1 MVGKWQAHLQQ
12 SYQEQDRCA
21 RDISPTYIHGSGN
34 TSGPVQPQIKPRT
47 ALILYGSETGNAQ
60 DVADEIGDLT
70 ARLHFDTT
78 VLDFDSVSLRDIVKP
93 TVLIFAISTTGQ
105 GEFPQNARRFWRTL
119 LSSGLKVGVLRKVK
133 FASFGLG
140 DSSYPRFNVAH
151 RMLHGR
157 LVHLGAQAFCDRGEG
172 NEQHPEGHSAT
183 LRTWTVAL
191 KEKLLEVFPLEEGV
205 LPIADDVFIE
215 PKWKFQ
221 GALTTGNGNGDQS
234 NGVSSLGTQSGPSH
248 LKELSNRTSPSTDL
262 LPVKTSYTAEI
273 LGNDRITAPDHFQD
287 VRVLDLRLQ
296 QPYSYNPGAVAVVYP
311 KNFPQDVQE
320 FIDLM
325 SWQDV
330 ADQPINLIRT
340 AEDTPGTP
348 PSPSPLRHL
357 ELSSIN
363 LTIRWLLENVLDIM
377 SIPRRSF
384 FASLAHF
391 AGTATE
397 DEAYQKERLLELA
410 NPELIDELWDY
421 TTRPKR
427 TIVEVMM
434 DFTTIKIPWQY
445 VLNVLPMMKGRQFSI
460 ASGGKLKVDDEGHTK
475 VELLVA
481 IADPPSP
488 IIKWR
493 RRHGVC
499 TRYITTLEAGRR
511 INIGLQQGYL
521 DVKPSE
527 VETPVVM
534 IGPGTG
540 LAPMRAMT
548 WQRLAWAQDL
558 GVRQDGRKLEDDIL
572 IFGCRSEE
580 ADFFFKHE
588 WDQLAKD
595 ERLNVLAAFSRSKTT
610 PRKYVQNRIRDEGE
624 AIHRALVDKNGKVYV
639 SGSSGSMPKGVREAL
654 VDVLVQYGREG
665 MAREEAEGYLDSME
679 KAGRYKQET
688 W

>member
-499 TRYITTLEAGRR
+499 TRYITTLEAGQR

-548 WQRLAWAQDL
+548 WQRLAWAQEL

-572 IFGCRSEE
+572 VFGCRSEE

-588 WDQLAKD
+588 WDQLARD
-595 ERLNVLAAFSRSKTT
+595 ERLNVLAAFSRSKAT
-610 PRKYVQNRIRDEGE
+610 PRKYVQDRIRDEGE
-624 AIHRALVDKNGKVYV
+624 AIHRALVENNGKVYV

>member
-1 MVGKWQAHLQQ
+1 
-12 SYQEQDRCA
+12 
-21 RDISPTYIHGSGN
+21 
-34 TSGPVQPQIKPRT
+34 
-47 ALILYGSETGNAQ
+47 
-60 DVADEIGDLT
+60 
-70 ARLHFDTT
+70 
-78 VLDFDSVSLRDIVKP
+78 
-93 TVLIFAISTTGQ
+93 
-105 GEFPQNARRFWRTL
+105 
-119 LSSGLKVGVLRKVK
+119 
-133 FASFGLG
+133 
-140 DSSYPRFNVAH
+140 
-151 RMLHGR
+151 R

-499 TRYITTLEAGRR
+499 TRYITTLEAGQR

-548 WQRLAWAQDL
+548 WQRLAWAQEL

-572 IFGCRSEE
+572 VFGCRSEE

-588 WDQLAKD
+588 WDQLARD
-595 ERLNVLAAFSRSKTT
+595 ERLNVLAAFSRSKAT
-610 PRKYVQNRIRDEGE
+610 PRKYVQDRIRDEGE
-624 AIHRALVDKNGKVYV
+624 AIHRALVENNGKVYV

>member
-1 MVGKWQAHLQQ
+1 MVGRWQVQTTKS
-12 SYQEQDRCA
+12 SYQQGHRND
-21 RDISPTYIHGSGN
+21 DIDSTWKYHG
-34 TSGPVQPQIKPRT
+34 VQPQLKPRT

-93 TVLIFAISTTGQ
+93 TVLIFAVSTTGQ
-105 GEFPQNARRFWRTL
+105 GEFPQNARRFWKTL

-191 KEKLLEVFPLEEGV
+191 KEKLLEVFPLDEGAQ
-205 LPIADDVFIE
+205 PIADDVFIE
-215 PKWKFQ
+215 PRWKFEHALV
-221 GALTTGNGNGDQS
+221 GANGNGNHS
-234 NGVSSLGTQSGPSH
+234 NGVSPLIAQNDSGHS
-248 LKELSNRTSPSTDL
+248 KEPSNRTSPSNDL
-262 LPVKTSYTAEI
+262 LPVKASYTADI
-273 LGNDRITAPDHFQD
+273 LRNDRITASEHFQD
-287 VRVLDLRLQ
+287 VRVLDLRLK
-296 QPYSYNPGAVAVVYP
+296 QPYLYNPGAVAVVHP

-330 ADQPINLIRT
+330 ADKPIKLIRT

-357 ELSSIN
+357 ELASIN

-421 TTRPKR
+421 TSRPKR

-460 ASGGKLKVDDEGHTK
+460 ASGGKLKSDDEGSTK
-475 VELLVA
+475 VQLLVA

-499 TRYITTLEAGRR
+499 TRYITTLEAGQQ

-527 VETPVVM
+527 VETPVMM

-548 WQRLAWAQDL
+548 WQRLAWAQEL
-558 GVRQDGRKLEDDIL
+558 GVRQEGRKLEDDIL

-595 ERLNVLAAFSRSKTT
+595 ERLNIFTAFSRDKAN
-610 PRKYVQNRIRDEGE
+610 PRKYVQDRIRDEGE
-624 AIHRALVDKNGKVYV
+624 AVYRALVEKQGKVYV

-654 VDVLVQYGREG
+654 VDVLVKYGREG
-665 MAREEAEGYLDSME
+665 MPREGAEGYLDDMK